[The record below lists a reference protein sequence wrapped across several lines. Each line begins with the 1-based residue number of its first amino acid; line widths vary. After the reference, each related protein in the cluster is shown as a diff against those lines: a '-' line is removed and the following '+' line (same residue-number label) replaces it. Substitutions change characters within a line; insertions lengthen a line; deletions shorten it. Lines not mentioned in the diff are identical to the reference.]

1 MSARPKKK
9 LTIYLEDDLA
19 RALDV
24 DARLRGLAVTRA
36 AADAMRRIYLD
47 DKDPAVADT
56 VKMRLDRVEK
66 REMPPKG
73 IPFDDAARAY
83 GFSEMVA
90 FQIKAAA
97 SEAVSNAIEHGS
109 AGPHDVVALEAVE
122 EEGAFALYVRDSGS
136 FRPRVSARG
145 DLPERGRGLQF
156 LGQMMDEVDVRPGAR
171 GTEVRMLRRL

>member
-66 REMPPKG
+66 REVVRAREIAIIKETLLLFIRVWLEHNPAPDEETLPTTHALAERRFQSFLELLAESLQPG
-73 IPFDDAARAY
+73 RTLFASAPHGHQGRRSNGADADAEAR
-83 GFSEMVA
+83 
-90 FQIKAAA
+90 
-97 SEAVSNAIEHGS
+97 
-109 AGPHDVVALEAVE
+109 P
-122 EEGAFALYVRDSGS
+122 
-136 FRPRVSARG
+136 
-145 DLPERGRGLQF
+145 
-156 LGQMMDEVDVRPGAR
+156 
-171 GTEVRMLRRL
+171 